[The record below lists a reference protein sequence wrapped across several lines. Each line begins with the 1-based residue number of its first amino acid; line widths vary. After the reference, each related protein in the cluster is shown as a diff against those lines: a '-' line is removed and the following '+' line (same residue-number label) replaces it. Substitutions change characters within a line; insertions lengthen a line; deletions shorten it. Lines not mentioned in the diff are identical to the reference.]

1 MEKEKLKKQVKK
13 LCKRY
18 SKDKKIVE
26 QLTKNSLAYI
36 DKTFRKSEKDISAIY
51 DLYINGRGDMVAIMT
66 DKTEIVIEFPD

>member
-1 MEKEKLKKQVKK
+1 MEKEKLKKQVNK
-13 LCKRY
+13 LCQRY

-26 QLTKNSLAYI
+26 HLTKSSLVYI
-36 DKTFRKSEKDISAIY
+36 GETFRKLEKDISAIH